1 MTARRQ
7 DEPLAGY
14 RDVSHSRA
22 PVRSAM
28 RGSVTTLMLR
38 NRSYLDSIAQATRVG
53 RDLDQA
59 RRELEALEVDR

>member
-1 MTARRQ
+1 
-7 DEPLAGY
+7 
-14 RDVSHSRA
+14 
-22 PVRSAM
+22 M